1 MAEDRKAY
9 MKGGSSAA
17 NTAAT
22 DYHTSQTKNLSSSG
36 SSGIGGYTSI
46 RDMFDG
52 GGAGRSG
59 DTFEGFLGGISN
71 ALGATPRGSDRE
83 PTGVAGFVSKATGLG
98 SDRVNPA
105 QAALLGLATGGLGGV
120 ATGLAGAYAR
130 NAIADQGGIGG
141 LFGGL
146 FGGQGDVTR
155 VSGSMETSPRPQ
167 ARPANLGQPTAYT
180 TTYSP
185 SANDGNR
192 PAASN
197 TGIAGVGGIGG
208 TSKRESPLDM
218 SAEAAKGQFSAIPNP
233 DYDPT
238 NPMSS
243 RFLLNPTYEQL
254 LAYRNYQLNPTGGA
268 PSFTN
273 MSTPLTMGMNYNPVQ
288 LVQPPVRMAEGGAV
302 GGNEKSVISD
312 AISAVKGN
320 MPEEQAAMALGMF
333 VQTYGKDALTDL
345 VDRVRSGELDDTVNR
360 SEGKLEGPGDGMNDR
375 IPASIDGEQD
385 VLLSDGEF
393 IIPADVVSGLGN
405 GSSDAGAKELE
416 RFMTRVRVERSGN
429 AEQPDAVDPAKVLP
443 V

>member
-1 MAEDRKAY
+1 MC
-9 MKGGSSAA
+9 GGGADSGDNGS
-17 NTAAT
+17 N
-22 DYHTSQTKNLSSSG
+22 DNNESSG
-36 SSGIGGYTSI
+36 FGGYTSVA
-46 RDMFDG
+46 DMFDG

-59 DTFEGFLGGISN
+59 DTFGGALGGISN
-71 ALGATPRGSDRE
+71 ALGATPRGSDAA
-83 PTGVAGFVSKATGLG
+83 PTGLAGFASKATGIG
-98 SDRVNPA
+98 TDRVDPA
-105 QAALLGLATGGLGGV
+105 QAALLGIATGGVTGAIAGV
-120 ATGLAGAYAR
+120 AGALAK
-130 NAIADQGGIGG
+130 NAVADRGG
-141 LFGGL
+141 LGGL

-167 ARPANLGQPTAYT
+167 ARPANLGQQGIETAYRTTDRGNGQPQPTQPTAT
-180 TTYSP
+180 ET
-185 SANDGNR
+185 A
-192 PAASN
+192 PAP
-197 TGIAGVGGIGG
+197 TV
-208 TSKRESPLDM
+208 PLDM

-288 LVQPPVRMAEGGAV
+288 IVQPPVRMAEGGEV

-345 VDRVRSGELDDTVNR
+345 VDRVRSGELDDTVSR

-375 IPASIDGEQD
+375 IPASIDGKQD

-429 AEQPDAVDPAKVLP
+429 AEQPDAVDPADVLP